1 MEEYSTIKAL
11 IDVMNANGVEFVF
24 FNPGIDNVPVLETIS
39 AYRAQGKK
47 SPRGILC
54 LDEFV
59 AMTAAH
65 GNWMASGKPQVVS
78 VHSELGTLQIG
89 GALHNAQWGRVPVVF
104 FTETQ
109 GPPQRTNWRGEPFDQ
124 GTMVRNFVKWDHQLN
139 ANEDIYDVFQE
150 AFRIATTEPCG
161 PVYLTLPREV
171 LWSKSDIP
179 RRKYQKSGVKRR
191 LKPM

>member
-1 MEEYSTIKAL
+1 MENYGTAKAL
-11 IDVMNANGVEFVF
+11 IEVMNANGVEFVF
-24 FNPGIDNVPVLETIS
+24 FNPGIDNVPVLEMLA
-39 AYRAQGKK
+39 AYRAEGKK
-47 SPRGILC
+47 APRSILC

-109 GPPQRTNWRGEPFDQ
+109 PR
-124 GTMVRNFVKWDHQLN
+124 
-139 ANEDIYDVFQE
+139 
-150 AFRIATTEPCG
+150 
-161 PVYLTLPREV
+161 PREETGAGS
-171 LWSKSDIP
+171 LSTRARWCAA
-179 RRKYQKSGVKRR
+179 
-191 LKPM
+191 L